1 MGGVRL
7 KAYRGYRGY
16 HCVSC
21 ACAFLSLRGLQLR
34 LQRCV
39 LPDKRRTGP
48 ATVDTLALLA
58 VLAVMALLYDDD
70 VHSKLLNDD
79 ERELMYPRI
88 LPPDLE
94 GLGQLRVLARV
105 CSLC

>member
-7 KAYRGYRGY
+7 TAYRGVLGDNG
-16 HCVSC
+16 SWG
-21 ACAFLSLRGLQLR
+21 CAFLRLRR
-34 LQRCV
+34 LQDYV

-48 ATVDTLALLA
+48 ATVGTLALLA
-58 VLAVMALLYDDD
+58 VLALLALLYDGD
-70 VHSKLLNDD
+70 VHSKLDDD
-79 ERELMYPRI
+79 ERWCRRELMYPRI

-105 CSLC
+105 C